1 MKITFLK
8 PAETLLKICR
18 NIYFAS
24 VSKNQC
30 KQVKHM
36 AETHLKIFVVED
48 DEWYNRLLVHTLS
61 LNVDYEIRSFQ
72 TASAFLAAL
81 HESPDIV
88 TLDYRL
94 PDMNGLDLLKKIR
107 EANSEIQVILISEQK
122 DIETVV
128 SLLKLGVYDY
138 IVKTNDIR
146 ERLLLTVQN
155 IRNGIGLRREITSL
169 RQEVQKKYIFRNTII
184 GESPAIRAV
193 YALIEKAL
201 DTNITVIISGET
213 GTGKELV
220 AKAIHYNSKR
230 RNRPFVPV
238 NVAAIPSGLIESEL
252 FGHEKGA
259 FTGATF
265 RRTGRFEEAD
275 GGTLFL
281 DEIGEMNPALQSK
294 LLRALQEKEIV
305 RIGSN
310 KAIKTDCR
318 IIVATNRNLLEEVK
332 KGNFREDLY
341 YRLRGLPIELPP
353 LRERGNDILILA
365 SHFAERF
372 CAENEIPLK
381 KLSQNAQQKLL
392 GYPFP
397 GNIREL
403 KSVVEL
409 AVTLSET
416 RTIEPEDVFLDPG
429 NPLSEIMNEELTMRQ
444 YELKIIKAMLRKHD
458 NDIKTVAGRLD
469 IGIST
474 IYRLLKEEKQS

>member
-1 MKITFLK
+1 
-8 PAETLLKICR
+8 
-18 NIYFAS
+18 
-24 VSKNQC
+24 
-30 KQVKHM
+30 M

-48 DEWYNRLLVHTLS
+48 DEWYSRLLVHTLS
-61 LNVDYEIRSFQ
+61 LNVDYEVRSFQ
-72 TASAFLAAL
+72 TAAAFLEAL
-81 HESPDIV
+81 REAPDIV

-107 EANSEIQVILISEQK
+107 EENNEVQVILISEQK

-128 SLLKLGVYDY
+128 NLLKHGVYDY

-155 IRNGIGLRREITSL
+155 IRNGIGLKREINSL
-169 RQEVQKKYIFRNTII
+169 RQEVQKKYLFRNTIM

-201 DTNITVIISGET
+201 DTNITVIITGET
-213 GTGKELV
+213 GTGKELA
-220 AKAIHYNSKR
+220 AKAIHYNSR
-230 RNRPFVPV
+230 RKNKPFVPV
-238 NVAAIPSGLIESEL
+238 NVAAIPSELIESEL

-281 DEIGEMNPALQSK
+281 DEIGEMDPALQSK

-310 KAIKTDCR
+310 KAIRTDCR

-365 SHFAERF
+365 NHFTEKF
-372 CAENEIPLK
+372 CTENEITPR

-409 AVTLSET
+409 AVTLSESE
-416 RTIEPEDVFLDPG
+416 TIEPEDIILDPG
-429 NPLSEIMNEELTMRQ
+429 NPLSEIMNEELTLKQ

-458 NDIKTVAGRLD
+458 NDIKTVASRLD

-474 IYRLLKEEKQS
+474 IYRLLREEKQP